1 MRNVHSQFKPTGLK
15 LSKFLFV
22 IENIQQAISENL
34 RPIMNT
40 RFWTTGVY
48 KSRYFNDFVFYGLRN
63 DILSKVFV
71 NGMSGISWRFC
82 RFIMLNVKVLNLDTE
97 IIK

>member
-1 MRNVHSQFKPTGLK
+1 
-15 LSKFLFV
+15 
-22 IENIQQAISENL
+22 
-34 RPIMNT
+34 MNA

-48 KSRYFNDFVFYGLRN
+48 KGRYFNDFVFYGFRN
-63 DILSKVFV
+63 DILSKVIV
-71 NGMSGISWRFC
+71 HGMSGNSWRFR